1 MTTLVDMPCTL
12 QRGAGSPIPA
22 ATIEL
27 RETGMRLTTRRPLAV
42 DETVSFDLPVH
53 DAHICGRARVICQER
68 PDVYALRFDRLSQ
81 PMAQCLHEVICELAA
96 RDSTRDAHERRPAL
110 GEPGA
115 ARTTCLGCQPG
126 EG

>member
-1 MTTLVDMPCTL
+1 MTTLVDIPCTL
-12 QRGAGSPIPA
+12 QRGGGSPIAA

-42 DETVSFDLPVH
+42 DETVSFDLPVR

-81 PMAQCLHEVICELAA
+81 PMAQSLHEVICELAA
-96 RDSTRDAHERRPAL
+96 RD
-110 GEPGA
+110 
-115 ARTTCLGCQPG
+115 
-126 EG
+126 